1 MSGLTSKLIPKG
13 DIEKKFNFDRPGTYE
28 RISGVV
34 LLESKSFF
42 SLRQVQEVE
51 QTFGV
56 LTFCVVSLVI
66 LQTGSYEQ
74 HATNFTMLQNNKY
87 LCFYGSKCHKMF
99 PLDQQYDARS
109 I

>member
-1 MSGLTSKLIPKG
+1 M
-13 DIEKKFNFDRPGTYE
+13 NFDSPLYLRADFWGNTT
-28 RISGVV
+28 RIQK
-34 LLESKSFF
+34 LF

-51 QTFGV
+51 PTVGL
-56 LTFCVVSLVI
+56 LTFCVFSLMI
-66 LQTGSYEQ
+66 LQTRSYEW
-74 HATNFTMLQNNKY
+74 HATNFTMLQNDKY